1 MLTREQALQKIR
13 KCLALSKSANQH
25 EAAAALRQAQ
35 ALMRQYDVDDETLR
49 LADVAEVTHPVRSE
63 ALPHWDAELASVV
76 ADAFGCRMF
85 VVRRALAWRQRAKHS
100 HWVFVGVGAAPEV
113 ASYAYQVLSRQLVR
127 GRAEH
132 IKAQPGNCKPATKTA
147 RGDAWA
153 IGWVVGVRRVVE
165 RLAGTEREVA
175 LLEDYM
181 ARQHPTMTSIE
192 PARRDVGRNVRDDS
206 YVRGAMA
213 GKQAR
218 LDTALSGG
226 TPQGRLK

>member
-13 KCLALSKSANQH
+13 KCLALSKSGNQH

-35 ALMRQYDVDDETLR
+35 SLMRQYDVDDATLR
-49 LADVAEVTHPVRSE
+49 LADVAEVSRPVRSE
-63 ALPHWDAELASVV
+63 ALPQWDAELAGVI

-85 VVRRALAWRQRAKHS
+85 VVRHALAWRQRAKRS
-100 HWVFVGVGAAPEV
+100 HWVFCGVGAAPEV
-113 ASYAYQVLSRQLVR
+113 ASYAYDVLARQLVR
-127 GRAEH
+127 GRADH

-153 IGWVVGVRRVVE
+153 IGWVIGVRRVVE
-165 RLAGTEREVA
+165 RLAGTERELA
-175 LLEDYM
+175 LLADYM
-181 ARQHPTMTSIE
+181 AHHHPTMSPIE

-206 YVRGAMA
+206 YLRGAQA
-213 GKQAR
+213 GSKAR

-226 TPQGRLK
+226 TQQGRLK